1 MRWLIIGLV
10 VALMWRPAAAAPDRP
25 LRLKFAGDVM
35 FGRYG
40 PRGLVPIAAERR
52 DPFATVRRLLASD
65 LTLVNLETPI
75 ARRPPRRIAPP
86 TRNRFAATPARV
98 ARLRRAGVDAV
109 TVANNPAE
117 DLGVADTAAVLAA
130 LGLAAFG
137 TTTAEEP
144 AVRVESIARAGW
156 TIAIVAVTTVRN
168 RSAIAGQPHLP
179 YLPPDRLAAT
189 VAPRVAAARRD
200 HDAVVVAVH
209 WGTEHAT
216 APDPEVLAEVGDRGD
231 RPPSPRAAGDRALP
245 GWRDRVLARQ
255 LPVRQPRPLDP
266 PRGRAQPR
274 AGAARLPG
282 DGPLRSD
289 VDPVAAVPAGHAVAA
304 PRPRRDPRDRARSG
318 RGPGDDV
325 DDRADPRDHRGRVPA
340 VITECGAAG

>member
-10 VALMWRPAAAAPDRP
+10 VALGWRPAAAAPDRP

-109 TVANNPAE
+109 TVANNHAE

-130 LGLAAFG
+130 LGLAAVG

-189 VAPRVAAARRD
+189 VAPLVAAARRD

-216 APDPEVLAEVGDRGD
+216 APDPWQIDAAHALIDAGAIAVIGHHPHVLQAIERYQGGVIAYSLGNFLFDSHAPSTRRAGVLSLELAPRGCLATVRFD
-231 RPPSPRAAGDRALP
+231 PTSIQWRPFLRVTPSP
-245 GWRDRVLARQ
+245 
-255 LPVRQPRPLDP
+255 
-266 PRGRAQPR
+266 
-274 AGAARLPG
+274 
-282 DGPLRSD
+282 
-289 VDPVAAVPAGHAVAA
+289 H
-304 PRPRRDPRDRARSG
+304 RDRAAILATVR
-318 RGPGDDV
+318 DQAAA
-325 DDRADPRDHRGRVPA
+325 RATTWTIARTHA
-340 VITECGAAG
+340 TTAGACPP